1 MIYINK
7 HCPCDSFE
15 GEDKVDPSNPS
26 TFPKFVDPLPV
37 PKIAVPSMKCD
48 SDKDEIF
55 YHIRMKKGYHRFHRD
70 FPLTSIFGYNGTYPG
85 PTFMVEKDVPI
96 KVKWENQLPDKHLL
110 PIDHTLH
117 GTMDTP
123 DTRTVVHLHGANV
136 VADSDGHPDAW
147 YSRGINTRD
156 TNILEMCMSIRIIR
170 PGVPYGTMITQ

>member
-1 MIYINK
+1 
-7 HCPCDSFE
+7 
-15 GEDKVDPSNPS
+15 
-26 TFPKFVDPLPV
+26 
-37 PKIAVPSMKCD
+37 
-48 SDKDEIF
+48 
-55 YHIRMKKGYHRFHRD
+55 
-70 FPLTSIFGYNGTYPG
+70 
-85 PTFMVEKDVPI
+85 MVEKDVPI

-147 YSRGINTRD
+147 YSRGNQYTD

-170 PGVPYGTMITQ
+170 PGVPMVP